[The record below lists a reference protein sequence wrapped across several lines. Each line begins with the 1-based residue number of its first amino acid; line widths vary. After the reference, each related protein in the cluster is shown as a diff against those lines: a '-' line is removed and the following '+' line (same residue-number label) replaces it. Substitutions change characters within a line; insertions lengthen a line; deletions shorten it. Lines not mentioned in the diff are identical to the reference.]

1 MTYTLMRRGLA
12 RPAAVRA
19 LAATA
24 VSLGLL
30 LQTAGP
36 VQAQPVCMPR
46 DDLRE
51 ELHKQFSEA
60 PTAGAIAN
68 NGALVQLFANRD
80 RSSWTLVMTRP
91 GGVSCVL
98 VAGEGW
104 NELPN
109 RERVV
114 ALLDRETP

>member
-1 MTYTLMRRGLA
+1 MTYTLMRWGLA

-30 LQTAGP
+30 LQTAMP

-51 ELHKQFSEA
+51 ELQKQFSEA

-68 NGALVQLFANRD
+68 NGASVQLFTNRD

-91 GGVSCVL
+91 GGASCVL
-98 VAGEGW
+98 VAGEDW

-109 RERVV
+109 REQMIV
-114 ALLDRETP
+114 LLDRETP

>member
-1 MTYTLMRRGLA
+1 MTYKLMRWGIA

-24 VSLGLL
+24 VALGLL

-46 DDLRE
+46 DDLRG
-51 ELHKQFSEA
+51 ELRKQFAEA

-80 RSSWTLVMTRP
+80 RSSWTLVMARP
-91 GGVSCVL
+91 GGTSCVL
-98 VAGEGW
+98 VAGEDW
-104 NELPN
+104 NELPD
-109 RERVV
+109 REQVI

>member
-1 MTYTLMRRGLA
+1 MTCESVRWGLA
-12 RPAAVRA
+12 RPAAVKV

-36 VQAQPVCMPR
+36 VKAQPVCMSR
-46 DDLRE
+46 DVLRE
-51 ELHKQFSEA
+51 ELHKQFAEA

-68 NGALVQLFANRD
+68 NGAFVQLFANRD

-91 GGVSCVL
+91 GGTSCVL
-98 VAGEGW
+98 VAGEDW
-104 NELPN
+104 NQLPN
-109 RERVV
+109 REQMI